1 MLKRPDLDAGPLGPV
16 DPAEA
21 GQVRDGA
28 LVADQPGALGAGL
41 AALVQQAFGPGVRR
55 FGVRVCRPVV
65 GELGGQARFEDGV
78 EPFGLRLVAL
88 GGVGDFFGRVAV
100 EVVCLALGVG
110 KGGVWELVW
119 GGLVGQGGG
128 EKGEVVWWCGGSCMG
143 LWGLGLGL
151 CAGGGWQGR
160 EGEGR

>member
-28 LVADQPGALGAGL
+28 LVADEPGALGAGL

-55 FGVRVCRPVV
+55 FGARVGRPVV
-65 GELGGQARFEDGV
+65 GELGGQPALEDGV

-88 GGVGDFFGRVAV
+88 DGVGDLLGRVAV

-119 GGLVGQGGG
+119 GGLVGRGEVRGGESDGKGGG
-128 EKGEVVWWCGGSCMG
+128 
-143 LWGLGLGL
+143 
-151 CAGGGWQGR
+151 R
-160 EGEGR
+160 